1 MEIQTRRDLLD
12 ELLRKQSETE
22 VAVRL
27 QDTRQS
33 NIRIIDKALVPGGPF
48 QPSLRKD
55 VSYGLLLGLLFGVG
69 CAVLIEFL
77 DRTVKTPEEIERK
90 LGLPMLAVIQ
100 DLAESGKAYG
110 YSGLRLRLRL
120 REAAAE
126 KPRARP
132 RAATA
137 GGGWLEK
144 KKAAA
149 AAARRTRS
157 SWCPTSG
164 RGR

>member
-1 MEIQTRRDLLD
+1 M
-12 ELLRKQSETE
+12 RKQSETE

-55 VSYGLLLGLLFGVG
+55 VSYGLLLGLLFGIG

-77 DRTVKTPEEIERK
+77 DRTVKTPEEVERK
-90 LGLPMLAVIQ
+90 LGLPTLAVIQ

-110 YSGLRLRLRL
+110 YSGYGYGYGYERGR
-120 REAAAE
+120 
-126 KPRARP
+126 
-132 RAATA
+132 
-137 GGGWLEK
+137 GG
-144 KKAAA
+144 
-149 AAARRTRS
+149 AAARRAPGRPAAAGARRRRRRRRRPPRRARS